1 MEFRILGPVQIY
13 DERTDVRIVPTGAK
27 QRALLGALVVKAG
40 QVVSA
45 DRLVDELWSEHPPA
59 NAANA
64 LQAHVARLRR
74 LLPVQA
80 PGSGEAHHEWLVTR
94 PLGYV
99 LRLGRAGTDA
109 QRFRRLTAEG
119 HTLAADEPGRA
130 ADVLREALALW
141 RGPALEGSE
150 RGTICSAEASLLE
163 ESRLVA
169 LETLYDACLRAGRA
183 GEITGELEEL
193 TTRHP
198 LRERFYELLMTA
210 LYRCGRQ
217 AEALGVYDR
226 ARRRLL
232 HDLGVEPGPVLRG
245 RMEAILHHQE
255 PGPARTGQSDLM
267 WPLPVLGRTPSW
279 AQEGAWRAGDD
290 WLSVPRRSGTAA
302 GGLLLPA
309 EAYDGYDAHGPY
321 DAFAATDLAAL
332 REHAGPAHPEGP
344 AAGEPRTG
352 PAEAA
357 DEAGLHL
364 LHEEIARLRH
374 HVERL
379 QRDHELLLDRLDRLT
394 TGRAAGQ

>member
-1 MEFRILGPVQIY
+1 MEFRILGPVQIH
-13 DERTDVRIVPTGAK
+13 DARSDLRIVPTGAK

-45 DRLVDELWSEHPPA
+45 DRLVDELWGEHPPA

-74 LLPVQA
+74 LLPVPA

-99 LRLGRAGTDA
+99 LRLGRSGTDA
-109 QRFRRLTAEG
+109 QRFRLLTAEG
-119 HTLAADEPGRA
+119 SALAATDPGRS

-169 LETLYDACLRAGRA
+169 LETLFDACLRAGRF

-193 TTRHP
+193 TVRHP

-210 LYRCGRQ
+210 LYRSGRQ

-226 ARRRLL
+226 ARRRLV
-232 HDLGVEPGPVLRG
+232 HDLGLEPGPVLRG
-245 RMEAILHHQE
+245 RMEAILHHHDPDAAQKAWLPPAHDHDWSRDGGPR
-255 PGPARTGQSDLM
+255 PGPSG
-267 WPLPVLGRTPSW
+267 G
-279 AQEGAWRAGDD
+279 GADAVGPADATAD
-290 WLSVPRRSGTAA
+290 ATEDEDEASVH
-302 GGLLLPA
+302 L
-309 EAYDGYDAHGPY
+309 
-321 DAFAATDLAAL
+321 L
-332 REHAGPAHPEGP
+332 RE
-344 AAGEPRTG
+344 
-352 PAEAA
+352 
-357 DEAGLHL
+357 
-364 LHEEIARLRH
+364 EIVRLRR

-379 QRDHELLLDRLDRLT
+379 SREQQELITRFDRLT
-394 TGRAAGQ
+394 TPRAAAQ